1 MTEKKQFNSFEE
13 MLSGSD
19 LPVLVDFYADWCG
32 PCQMMGTILQQVN
45 NQLKDRIRIVKI
57 DTEKYTELATQY
69 QIAALPTLVLFKQ
82 GKPVDRIEGVLQTP
96 DLVRRLQSF
105 V

>member
-1 MTEKKQFNSFEE
+1 
-13 MLSGSD
+13 
-19 LPVLVDFYADWCG
+19 
-32 PCQMMGTILQQVN
+32 
-45 NQLKDRIRIVKI
+45 
-57 DTEKYTELATQY
+57 LATQY